1 VASDNTWERI
11 DEPVLRFV
19 QGAQYNAQ
27 YNFDRE
33 GLTDEVPDLDGAE
46 LDDALRRLGEHG
58 LIAWA
63 ERVETLGGYIY
74 SRLRLSPDGL
84 RVQGE
89 WPPAERAQLGA
100 TVVAILRSLAEDT
113 DDPAEQKPLRRAAGT
128 VAQLAT
134 GVAFDVAAGEARRL
148 GGDLA

>member
-1 VASDNTWERI
+1 MASESTWQQI

-19 QGAQYNAQ
+19 QNAQYNAR
-27 YNFDRE
+27 YRFDRKGPTE
-33 GLTDEVPDLDGAE
+33 EVPELDGAE

-63 ERVETLGGYIY
+63 ERVQTFGAYTY
-74 SRLRLSPDGL
+74 SRLRLAPDGL
-84 RVQGE
+84 RVLGE
-89 WPPAERAQLGA
+89 WPPAEHAQLGA
-100 TVVAILRSLAEDT
+100 AVVAILRSLAEET
-113 DDPAEQKPLRRAAGT
+113 DDPAEQKPLRRAAGA

-148 GGDLA
+148 GGGLA

>member
-1 VASDNTWERI
+1 MASDSTWERV

-19 QGAQYNAQ
+19 QGAQYNAR
-27 YNFDRE
+27 YHFDRE
-33 GLTDEVPDLDGAE
+33 GLTNEVPELDGAE

-63 ERVETLGGYIY
+63 QRVETLGGYTY
-74 SRLRLSPDGL
+74 SRVRLAPDGL
-84 RVQGE
+84 RVLGE

-100 TVVAILRSLAEDT
+100 AVVAILRNLADDT
-113 DDPAEQKPLRRAAGT
+113 HDPAEQKPLRRAAGT

-134 GVAFDVAAGEARRL
+134 DVAFDVAAGEARRL

>member
-1 VASDNTWERI
+1 VANDSTWERV

-19 QGAQYNAQ
+19 QEAEYNAQ
-27 YNFDRE
+27 YRFDRE
-33 GLTDEVPDLDGAE
+33 GPTEEAPHLDGVE

-63 ERVETLGGYIY
+63 QRVETLGGYTY
-74 SRLRLSPDGL
+74 SRLRLAPDGL
-84 RVQGE
+84 RVLGE

-100 TVVAILRSLAEDT
+100 AVVTILRSLAEDT
-113 DDPAEQKPLRRAAGT
+113 DDPAEQKPLSRAAGT
-128 VAQLAT
+128 VARLAT
-134 GVAFDVAAGEARRL
+134 DVAFDVAAGEARRL